1 MSLKAIP
8 LLCMCLYFTATFA
21 QQTIYVD
28 KSGVMRWSDS
38 HKEASFYGVNYTLP
52 FAHAYRSVKDHKA
65 AIDKDVYHF
74 SRLGFNAYRIHIWDV
89 EITDSIGRLQQNEH
103 LDLLDYLISSVQQRG
118 IRVLITC
125 MTNFGNGYPERN
137 EPTGGFSYLYDKC
150 DVHKNPKAIAAQETY
165 IKQLLTHINPYTGKA
180 YKEDPTIVGFEINNE
195 PCHVGDPADT
205 KKYIGKMVAA
215 IRSTGNKKPVFY
227 NVSHNKEQVS
237 AYYASDIQGT
247 TYQWYPIGLVAG
259 HTRTGNFLPYVD
271 QYNIPFANEKGFATK
286 AKAIYE
292 FDPADI
298 TYSYMY
304 PAMTRTF
311 RSQGF
316 QWITQFA
323 YDPIDIAA
331 YNTEYQT
338 HYLNLAYTPRKAL
351 SMKIAAAVA
360 QDVKRGEQFP
370 AYPADTVFNNFLVSY
385 EQDLSLLNTPQQYF
399 YSNNTSVPPVAPS
412 QLTTIAGDGSSPV
425 VKYEGTGAYFLD
437 KLENGVWRLEV
448 MPDAIQV
455 ADPFAKPSP
464 EREVVTI
471 AWNKWPMQLQLPDLG
486 THFMVRN
493 LHSQRDTIADKGAFD
508 ITPGVYLLM
517 MEDTRRWFAATEWE
531 HIKLGEFVAPPAHI
545 TTFNVVH
552 TPLAVA
558 DSGQNISV
566 QADIVGP
573 SFPDSVILQTDHV
586 SFWSDHNPYIL
597 LKRIHGYT
605 YQGVIPASMIKG
617 DLKYTITVYNNGNS
631 YTFPQYEKGAPLD
644 WNFTVTKYFETVI
657 TTPKEAI
664 ELHGALQELEYFSL
678 SDRSFIK
685 AAPFREQPWQAPVM
699 HYTMHVKDDN
709 ASFFWRK
716 KIQPF
721 VSNKKEKLQATKFL
735 CIYIPSTTLSSL
747 NIGFIT
753 TDGYTYSHHFSLNN
767 PTHIYKIPVTAFTQD
782 STALLPRPYPVFLNQ
797 YFIPKTNI
805 DFNIQ
810 KIETLNISTA
820 DKVPDNASIDIG
832 AIWLE

>member
-1 MSLKAIP
+1 MSLKTIP

-28 KSGVMRWSDS
+28 KAGVMRWSDTK
-38 HKEASFYGVNYTLP
+38 KEASFYGVNYTLP

-103 LDLLDYLISSVQQRG
+103 LDLLDYLISRVQQRG

-125 MTNFGNGYPERN
+125 QTNFGNGYPEKN

-150 DVHKNPKAIAAQETY
+150 DVHKNPKAIAAQQTY
-165 IKQLLTHINPYTGKA
+165 VKQLLTHINPYTGKA
-180 YKEDPTIVGFEINNE
+180 YNMDPTIVGFEINNE
-195 PCHVGDPADT
+195 PCHVASPALT
-205 KKYIGKMVAA
+205 KKYIADMVAA
-215 IRSTGNKKPVFY
+215 IKSTGNKKPVFY
-227 NVSHNKEQVS
+227 NVSHNREHVP

-259 HTRTGNFLPYVD
+259 HTRIGNFLPYVD
-271 QYNIPFANEKGFATK
+271 QYQIPFASEKGFTSK

-360 QDVKRGEQFP
+360 RDVKRGEQFP
-370 AYPADTVFNNFLVSY
+370 AYPADTSFGNFLVSY
-385 EQDLSLLNTPQQYF
+385 QQDLSLLNTPQQYF
-399 YSNNTSVPPVAPS
+399 YSNNTSTRPVAPE
-412 QLTTIAGDGSSPV
+412 QLSTIAGYGNSPLV
-425 VKYEGTGAYFLD
+425 QYEGTGAYFLD
-437 KLENGVWRLEV
+437 KLENGVWRLEL

-464 EREVVTI
+464 DKAVVSI
-471 AWNKWPMQLQLPDLG
+471 AWNKWPMHLQIPDLG
-486 THFMVRN
+486 NQFIVRSVN
-493 LHSQRDTIADKGAFD
+493 SGKPDTIADKGAFNVS
-508 ITPGVYLLM
+508 PGVYLLM
-517 MEDTRRWFAATEWE
+517 KEDTRRWSASTEWN
-531 HIKLGEFVAPPAHI
+531 HIKVGEFVAPPAQLKQ
-545 TTFNVVH
+545 FVVVH
-552 TPLAVA
+552 TPQSSA
-558 DSGQNISV
+558 DSGQNVVIH
-566 QADIVGP
+566 ADIAGP
-573 SFPDSVILQTDHV
+573 SFPDSVILQTDRV
-586 SFWSDHNPYIL
+586 SFWSDHNPSVRL
-597 LKRIHGYT
+597 ERVHGYT
-605 YQGVIPASMIKG
+605 YKCIIPYAMMKG
-617 DLKYTITVYNNGNS
+617 SVLKYTITIYNNGKT
-631 YTFPQYEKGAPLD
+631 YTFPQNTAGAPLD
-644 WNFTVTKYFETVI
+644 WNFNVTAYYETAITKDIVFE
-657 TTPKEAI
+657 
-664 ELHGALQELEYFSL
+664 GELESYSL
-678 SDRSFIK
+678 SEAAFIQASSVK
-685 AAPFREQPWQAPVM
+685 EQPYAATVQR
-699 HYTMHVKDDN
+699 YTMHVKDDN
-709 ASFFWRK
+709 ARFFWRK
-716 KIQPF
+716 NIDRARSFHAMKY
-721 VSNKKEKLQATKFL
+721 L
-735 CIYIPSTTLSSL
+735 CVYIPNTTLSSL

-753 TDGYTYSHHFSLNN
+753 TDGYTYSHRIALEKSQQV
-767 PTHIYKIPVTAFTQD
+767 YKVAISDLQQEN
-782 STALLPRPYPVFLNQ
+782 TALLPRPYPVFLDQ

-805 DFNIQ
+805 DFNINN
-810 KIETLNISTA
+810 IETVNISTA
-820 DKVPDNASIDIG
+820 DKLPDQASIDIG

>member
-38 HKEASFYGVNYTLP
+38 KKEASFYGVNYTLP
-52 FAHAYRSVKDHKA
+52 FAHAYRQVKDHKA

-103 LDLLDYLISSVQQRG
+103 LDLLDYLISRVQQRG

-165 IKQLLTHINPYTGKA
+165 IKQLLTHVNPYTGKA
-180 YKEDPTIVGFEINNE
+180 YKEDPAIVGFEINNE
-195 PCHVGDPADT
+195 PCHAGDPLDT
-205 KKYIGKMVAA
+205 KKYIGTMVAA
-215 IRSTGNKKPVFY
+215 IRSTGNKKPIFY
-227 NVSHNKEQVS
+227 NVSHNREHVS
-237 AYYASDIQGT
+237 AYYDSDIQGT

-259 HTRTGNFLPYVD
+259 HTRKGNFLPYVD
-271 QYNIPFANEKGFATK
+271 QYNIPFSNEKGFATK

-360 QDVKRGEQFP
+360 KEVKRGEQFP
-370 AYPADTVFNNFLVSY
+370 AYPADTVFGNFRVSY
-385 EQDLSLLNTPQQYF
+385 QEDLSLLNNPQQYF
-399 YSNNTSVPPVAPS
+399 YSNNTTVQPIAPS
-412 QLTTIAGDGSSPV
+412 QLTTIAGYGNSPV

-437 KLENGVWRLEV
+437 KLENGVWRLEL

-455 ADPFAKPSP
+455 ADPFARPAPNK
-464 EREVVTI
+464 EVVTI

-486 THFMVRN
+486 THFIVRN
-493 LHSQRDTIADKGAFD
+493 LHSERDTIAEKGAFN

-517 MEDTRRWFAATEWE
+517 KEDTRRWSAATEWE
-531 HIKLGEFVAPPAHI
+531 HIKLGEFVAPPAQLKQ
-545 TTFNVVH
+545 FEVVH
-552 TPLAVA
+552 TPLAAA
-558 DSGQNISV
+558 DSGQNISIT
-566 QADIVGP
+566 ADIAGP

-586 SFWSDHNPYIL
+586 SFWSDHNPYIRL
-597 LKRIHGYT
+597 ERRHGYT
-605 YQGVIPASMIKG
+605 YQGTIPATMVRSEN
-617 DLKYTITVYNNGNS
+617 LKYTITVYSNGNS
-631 YTFPQYEKGAPLD
+631 YTFPQKEAGAPLD
-644 WNFTVTKYFETVI
+644 WNFTVTQYFETAI
-657 TTPKEAI
+657 TDANILDGEM
-664 ELHGALQELEYFSL
+664 EYYSL
-678 SDRSFIK
+678 SERSFIQ
-685 AAPFREQPWQAPVM
+685 AAPYKEQPYAATVQQ
-699 HYTMHVKDDN
+699 YTMHVKDDN
-709 ASFFWRK
+709 ARFFWRK
-716 KIQPF
+716 NIN
-721 VSNKKEKLQATKFL
+721 SNQQLQATKFL
-735 CIYIPSTTLSSL
+735 CLFIPATTLTAL

-753 TDGYTYSHHFSLNN
+753 TDGYTYSQQISLNN
-767 PTHIYKIPVTAFTQD
+767 DQHIYKIPIAALAQD
-782 STALLPRPYPVFLNQ
+782 STALLPRPYPAFMNQ

-805 DFNIQ
+805 DFNIY
-810 KIETLNISTA
+810 KIETLNISTS